1 MVREFVETI
10 LELLVRHMLHERA
23 AMLRRGHGELEH
35 GGADVCE
42 SRGCLVLV
50 LVWVVVSF
58 KAHFLYL
65 LFFFSAIL
73 IFGLRILDDFLID
86 P

>member
-10 LELLVRHMLHERA
+10 LERLVLDMLHEWA
-23 AMLRRGHGELEH
+23 AMLRRSRGELEH
-35 GGADVCE
+35 GSAVVCE
-42 SRGCLVLV
+42 GGGCLFLVLV
-50 LVWVVVSF
+50 LVVSL

-73 IFGLRILDDFLID
+73 DDFLLID